1 MAIIDAAQLY
11 RALSGLGQCHAGST
25 PFSKDTLISDLV
37 ILRLAAET
45 LRRDFLEP
53 FPSGHRHRIRCA
65 CHRVCGLAAA
75 RHAGERQVLRGVAP
89 DDIALVP
96 GDAENLRS
104 HAMDVN
110 DRLRPQI
117 ANAGLE
123 GDPAVGLHDEKPVEA
138 DRAAVV
144 NAQGYADATHF

>member
-1 MAIIDAAQLY
+1 MHS
-11 RALSGLGQCHAGST
+11 ALGGLRQCHAGAAVLLAEDALVRD
-25 PFSKDTLISDLV
+25 FV
-37 ILRLAAET
+37 ILRAAAET
-45 LRRDFLEP
+45 LGRDFLEP
-53 FPSGHRHRIRCA
+53 LPGCHRYRMRRA
-65 CHRVCGLAAA
+65 RHRVCGLAAA

-89 DDIALVP
+89 DDIALFP
-96 GDAENLRS
+96 GDAEHLRT

-117 ANAGLE
+117 ADAGLE